1 MDTIQPGDSFLRLVK
16 IMDDLREKCPWDKKQ
31 TIQTLRQLTI
41 EETYELADAITNND
55 FKGIKEELGD
65 MLLHIVFYAKIG
77 TEQNKFTLSEVING
91 VCEKLIYRHPH
102 IYGDV
107 KVADDEEVKRN
118 WEKLKLKEGKT
129 SVLGGVPQS
138 LPSMV
143 KAMRLQEKA
152 KQVGF
157 EWDTKEQVWEKVEE
171 EMRELQEAISNM
183 EQAICSWQK
192 AVGRGQFAVGDKQ
205 AALGNRQLAT
215 DNPEEEIDKLKND
228 VEDELGDVFFS
239 LVNFARFLQVD
250 AENALERTNK
260 KFISRF
266 TKMEAEAAK
275 EGKQLHDMSLQ
286 EMDDIWNRVKAM
298 GKGQ

>member
-1 MDTIQPGDSFLRLVK
+1 MALDNNAAFERLVN
-16 IMDDLREKCPWDKKQ
+16 IMDNLREKCPWDKKQ

-41 EETYELADAITNND
+41 EETYELADAISDND
-55 FKGIKEELGD
+55 WKGIKEELGD

-77 TEQNKFTLSEVING
+77 AEQNEFTLNEVING
-91 VCEKLIYRHPH
+91 VCEKLIHRHPH

-129 SVLGGVPQS
+129 SVLGGVPKA

-157 EWDTKEQVWEKVEE
+157 EWDNKEQVWEKVEE
-171 EMRELQEAISNM
+171 EIGELQEAISNM
-183 EQAICSWQK
+183 
-192 AVGRGQFAVGDKQ
+192 
-205 AALGNRQLAT
+205 QLAIG
-215 DNPEEEIDKLKND
+215 NEQEAMGKKQEEIDKLKAD

-266 TKMEAEAAK
+266 TKMEAEAVK
-275 EGKQLHDMSLQ
+275 EGKQLHDMGLQ
-286 EMDDIWNRVKAM
+286 EMDDIWNKVKKM
-298 GKGQ
+298 GNKQ